1 MGESGG
7 NKIEPAQEKSKN
19 VLNMRL
25 NSKIEWTPIFFT
37 TSKLTPQ
44 NLPVQVPLEVLYFSS
59 TDRLRYFELHWKAF
73 C

>member
-44 NLPVQVPLEVLYFSS
+44 NSPVQVPLEVLYFSS

>member
-44 NLPVQVPLEVLYFSS
+44 NLPVQCL
-59 TDRLRYFELHWKAF
+59 
-73 C
+73 